1 MLVSKIKD
9 GMMTSTRSKLGALLV
24 KPALKETL
32 KAFDATEYGGAPL
45 LGLRGLVV
53 KTHGSA
59 KAKEVC
65 NSIIQCITFKEQKIN
80 DKIMECIQTES
91 QFR

>member
-1 MLVSKIKD
+1 M
-9 GMMTSTRSKLGALLV
+9 
-24 KPALKETL
+24 PAREAGTKETL
-32 KAFDATEYGGAPL
+32 KAFDADRIRRSTASGII
-45 LGLRGLVV
+45 RGLVV

-91 QFR
+91 RSDE

>member
-1 MLVSKIKD
+1 M
-9 GMMTSTRSKLGALLV
+9 
-24 KPALKETL
+24 
-32 KAFDATEYGGAPL
+32 
-45 LGLRGLVV
+45 GLRGLVV

-91 QFR
+91 RSDE